1 MTNLYYI
8 VIGLNE
14 NQDTH
19 VEENIDI
26 TEMKAPTDHDNID
39 NHDID
44 TEKNKE
50 NTLNE
55 EANDPILETN
65 IDTVEQVEELVIAET
80 DLANVEQQES
90 TSEEAPKTYAELDRS
105 LINMEPHFFLNKVQ
119 IHLYSVSTKM
129 ILSNY
134 RKIDHR
140 KLIAIP

>member
-19 VEENIDI
+19 EEENIDI
-26 TEMKAPTDHDNID
+26 TEMQAPTDQDNID

-44 TEKNKE
+44 TKENKE
-50 NTLNE
+50 NALNA

-80 DLANVEQQES
+80 DLANVEQQGS
-90 TSEEAPKTYAELDRS
+90 TNEDAPKTYAELDRS
-105 LINMEPHFFLNKVQ
+105 LISMERRVFLNKVQ
-119 IHLYSVSTKM
+119 I
-129 ILSNY
+129 
-134 RKIDHR
+134 
-140 KLIAIP
+140 